1 VATTEVR
8 AATFEAMRHVASF
21 KEVARAVNPGF
32 DTMRPWPFLL
42 LYHSWFQSAA
52 PSAGGEAPDSAPQ
65 PAPDTGFHDH
75 RSRGR
80 RPANPVAGAEQLR
93 LWAKR
98 GEPGLVVSHDR
109 TGAAMNYNPTFYAR
123 DTMAE
128 TLHGYTAV
136 LEALLA
142 DPYQRIADLKLG

>member
-1 VATTEVR
+1 
-8 AATFEAMRHVASF
+8 MRHVASF
-21 KEVARAVNPGF
+21 KDVARAVNPGF
-32 DTMRPWPFLL
+32 DGMRPWPFLL

-52 PSAGGEAPDSAPQ
+52 PSAGGETADSAPV
-65 PAPDTGFHDH
+65 TGLRDH

-80 RPANPVAGAEQLR
+80 RPAHPVVDAEQLR

-109 TGAAMNYNPTFYAR
+109 TGAAMNYNPTFYPR
-123 DTMAE
+123 DAMAE

-142 DPYQRIADLKLG
+142 DPYQRIADLKLD